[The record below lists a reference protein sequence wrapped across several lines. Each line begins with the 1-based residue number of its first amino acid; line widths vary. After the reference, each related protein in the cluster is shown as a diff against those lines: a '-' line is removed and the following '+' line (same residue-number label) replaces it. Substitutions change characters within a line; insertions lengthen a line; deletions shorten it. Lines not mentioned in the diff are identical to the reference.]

1 LRLQRKESTV
11 RMAAPEVHVQGPGAN
26 PPPLA
31 PGRVGTRRLN
41 ERHAW
46 HDFRSSYTAGGAKAL
61 GRARMTDWTMLLMA
75 VALVSGGC
83 VHTQQTEQ
91 KVYVISED
99 ASGVGS
105 NLESGTGGAGA
116 EAYCAEIQK
125 QCFKK
130 CWRRKPKPP
139 SIEKGSGVHHAY
151 CTTVCL
157 EEFNK
162 CIKEQE
168 ELERQET
175 QKRELHFPS
184 MDAALAWLREHKSE
198 VAIGTVVIVGGV
210 IAAPYVI
217 AIMGGSLVL
226 VSL

>member
-1 LRLQRKESTV
+1 
-11 RMAAPEVHVQGPGAN
+11 M
-26 PPPLA
+26 
-31 PGRVGTRRLN
+31 
-41 ERHAW
+41 
-46 HDFRSSYTAGGAKAL
+46 
-61 GRARMTDWTMLLMA
+61 GRAQLPNGMMLLMA
-75 VALVSGGC
+75 VVLVSGGC
-83 VHTQQTEQ
+83 VHTQQPERE
-91 KVYVISED
+91 VYVISED

-116 EAYCAEIQK
+116 EAYCNEIQK
-125 QCFKK
+125 QCFKE

-139 SIEKGSGVHHAY
+139 SIKKGSDVHHAY

-162 CIKEQE
+162 CLKEQE
-168 ELERQET
+168 ELERQEV

-198 VAIGTVVIVGGV
+198 VAIGTVVIVGSV